1 MNLKR
6 FIKSFAISF
15 FVATIVSFIIT
26 FVYLQLKKDNL
37 SLEALC
43 EVRADVC
50 NQLGYKYDLKSDY
63 KKARMYYQKGC
74 DLGSENEG
82 YKESCYNLGLLLDN
96 GLGGDKDEA
105 MALLL
110 WEDSCKKGLGLAC
123 HNIAASYKQGIY
135 YNKDIQKAREYYQK
149 ACELGHSKACFV
161 LANPY
166 FGEDD

>member
-1 MNLKR
+1 M
-6 FIKSFAISF
+6 
-15 FVATIVSFIIT
+15 
-26 FVYLQLKKDNL
+26 
-37 SLEALC
+37 
-43 EVRADVC
+43 EVKTR
-50 NQLGYKYDLKSDY
+50 
-63 KKARMYYQKGC
+63 
-74 DLGSENEG
+74 G

-135 YNKDIQKAREYYQK
+135 YNKDIQKARGYYQK
-149 ACELGHSKACFV
+149 ACELEHSKSCFV

-166 FGEDD
+166 FGEDG